1 VWLGPQAHDVDRIAV
16 HVDRGDARSALGQL
30 HRAGSCSAPDLEN
43 RFLREGGE
51 SEERLRADG
60 RTYAGDAR
68 RRIAQRVTGSGSAVL
83 LSALDR
89 SFSIV

>member
-1 VWLGPQAHDVDRIAV
+1 VRSI
-16 HVDRGDARSALGQL
+16 RGDLDIGGVL
-30 HRAGSCSAPDLEN
+30 LLE

-51 SEERLRADG
+51 SEERLRAEG

-83 LSALDR
+83 LAALDR
-89 SFSIV
+89 SFVIV